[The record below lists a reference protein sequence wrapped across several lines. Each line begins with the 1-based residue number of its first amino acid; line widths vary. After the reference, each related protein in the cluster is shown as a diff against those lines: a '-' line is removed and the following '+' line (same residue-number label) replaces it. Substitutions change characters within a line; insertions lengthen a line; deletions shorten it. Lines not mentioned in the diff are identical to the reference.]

1 MLDHFSLRPR
11 PFPPDPAADFPS
23 GLVAFLLLAAVALAV
38 SAAGGSMGS
47 VERAPYIS
55 LAEQVSSCEAL
66 FDPKI
71 LSAPEAVR
79 PDCRARI

>member
-1 MLDHFSLRPR
+1 MFDHFYPRPR
-11 PFPPDPAADFPS
+11 PLPPDPAADFFG
-23 GLVAFLLLAAVALAV
+23 GLAAFLVVAVFALAV

-55 LAEQVSSCEAL
+55 LAEQASSCEAL

-71 LSAPEAVR
+71 LSAPDGVR
-79 PDCRARI
+79 PDCRARL